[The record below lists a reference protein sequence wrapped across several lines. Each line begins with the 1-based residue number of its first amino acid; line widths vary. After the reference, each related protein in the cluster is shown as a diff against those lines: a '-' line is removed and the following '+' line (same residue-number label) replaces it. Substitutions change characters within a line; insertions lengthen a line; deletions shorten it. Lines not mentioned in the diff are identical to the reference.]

1 MNEIKK
7 GGIIRTVIGLVV
19 GFFAGALIVSTHIVQ
34 FIVKMIGGSIAMK
47 LSASEV
53 TYINIEALAN
63 ILELGVFVVVWWFI
77 AKKIKGESVKI
88 Y

>member
-1 MNEIKK
+1 M
-7 GGIIRTVIGLVV
+7 RTVIGLVV
-19 GFFAGALIVSTHIVQ
+19 GFFAGALVISTHIVQ
-34 FIVKMIGGSIAMK
+34 FIIKMVGGFIAMK
-47 LSASEV
+47 LGASEV

-77 AKKIKGESVKI
+77 TKKIKGEPVKI